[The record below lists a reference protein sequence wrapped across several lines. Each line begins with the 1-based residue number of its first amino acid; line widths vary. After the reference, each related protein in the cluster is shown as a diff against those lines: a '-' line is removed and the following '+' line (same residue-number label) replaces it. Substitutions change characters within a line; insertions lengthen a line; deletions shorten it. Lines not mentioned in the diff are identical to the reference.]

1 MWCLAFSSRLLGPG
15 HGEGGQPTGWTS
27 GQKKVVYL
35 VENANKFYRTKAP
48 TLGSEK
54 GSRIMAKLKEVGGL

>member
-1 MWCLAFSSRLLGPG
+1 MWCLAFSQLLGPG
-15 HGEGGQPTGWTS
+15 HGEGAQPKGWAN

-35 VENANKFYRTKAP
+35 AENANEFYCTKAP